1 MQPTGSVLG
10 VARIVFDTT
19 QLVHWPGALTGIP
32 RVMDELARRFRADD
46 RDVEFVSW
54 VSAAKVIARIDLDQF
69 HSTGGVHYRDPI
81 KDAPGWSVA
90 AERVFDA
97 TASLEKLPRAGRR
110 FRQLAERL
118 SPARAGTVTPY
129 QLAAGDVFLIGWGEW
144 WDPNFIRFVVDAAH
158 RGVKVVQVV
167 HDLGPVTQP
176 HLAGNS
182 SSFIDYFTAVL
193 PLAALMVS
201 VSEHTRRDLVR
212 WASELGLDDVPV
224 TVIREGDM
232 FTPIEPLRP
241 IVDAIGGDEMVPPF
255 VLCVGTIEAKKNHGL
270 LYYAYKQAA
279 RKEIHLPVMI
289 VVGRRGWRTD
299 DIYGLLTEDPE
310 IADRFVFLHNA
321 SDAEL
326 AWLYENCRYTVFPSF
341 FEGWG
346 IPIAESVSRG
356 TPCLC
361 SSASSMPEIA
371 PGAVRH
377 FHPDSPEELV
387 TLMAELNDDDALAL
401 ARREAS
407 TYVPTLWDET
417 YQQLNEA
424 LSRL

>member
-1 MQPTGSVLG
+1 VLS
-10 VARIVFDTT
+10 VARIVFDAT

-32 RVMDELARRFRADD
+32 RVMDELARRFRADR

-54 VSAAKVIARIDLDQF
+54 VSGGQRIARIDLDRF
-69 HSTGGVHYRDPI
+69 HSAGGVHYRDPVQ
-81 KDAPGWSVA
+81 DAPSWSVT
-90 AERVFDA
+90 AERLFDA
-97 TASLEKLPRAGRR
+97 TAALEKLPRAGRR
-110 FRQLAERL
+110 FRQVAERL
-118 SPARAGTVTPY
+118 SPARTGTVTPY
-129 QLAAGDVFLIGWGEW
+129 LLEAGDVFLIGWGEW
-144 WDPNFIRFVVDAAH
+144 WDPNFIHFVVDAAN
-158 RGVKVVQVV
+158 RGVRVVQIV

-193 PLAALMVS
+193 PVAALMVS
-201 VSEHTRRDLVR
+201 VSENTRRDLVH
-212 WASELGLDDVPV
+212 WASELGVGDLRV

-232 FTPIEPLRP
+232 FTRTEPIRP
-241 IVDAIGGDEMVPPF
+241 VIDAIGGEATVPPF
-255 VLCVGTIEAKKNHGL
+255 VLCVGTIEAKKNHAL

-279 RKEIHLPVMI
+279 RRQIHLPLMI

-310 IADRFVFLHNA
+310 IADRFVFLHDA

-326 AWLYENCRYTVFPSF
+326 AWLYQNCRYTVFPSF

-361 SSASSMPEIA
+361 SNASSMTEIA

-377 FHPDSPEELV
+377 FHPDSPRELI
-387 TLMAELNDDDALAL
+387 TMMAELNDDDALEI
-401 ARREAS
+401 ARRETA

-417 YQQLNEA
+417 YNQLNEA
-424 LSRL
+424 LSGL